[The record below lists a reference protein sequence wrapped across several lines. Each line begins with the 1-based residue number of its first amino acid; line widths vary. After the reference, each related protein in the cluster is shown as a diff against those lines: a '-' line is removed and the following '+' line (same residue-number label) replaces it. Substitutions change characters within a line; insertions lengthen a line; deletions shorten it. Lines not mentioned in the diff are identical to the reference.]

1 MTASSY
7 SEQSR
12 SNTVIGVVVLC
23 QFLATLITGLRLWTR
38 RVILNQLGIDDCF
51 AALTLVVTL
60 LCSTFVLLE
69 IQYGLGKHV
78 SAVKT
83 TDLPKF
89 RKMFYFSIM
98 FYNLSMVFVKLTF
111 LFQYYRVLA
120 TQEMRKIYIAV
131 IAVVTGWTLSQ
142 VFVSIF
148 GCWPISG
155 FWDDSIGA
163 RCIPTQPYWYINAAG
178 HILTDIVIL
187 VLPIPAISRLNL
199 PRRQR
204 YILMGIFCL
213 GFFTVAISIIR
224 TTHLGEQSDLTWDN
238 VTSALWSVSELTSAL
253 VCACLATLRPFFS
266 SYFPALAARFARSTG
281 RYSRSQSWM
290 GRENPRDFVSDE
302 ADRVSNQSER
312 QLYRGGG
319 SAPELQRPNT
329 SYKVGHTWH
338 TLEEMPGHR

>member
-1 MTASSY
+1 
-7 SEQSR
+7 
-12 SNTVIGVVVLC
+12 
-23 QFLATLITGLRLWTR
+23 
-38 RVILNQLGIDDCF
+38 
-51 AALTLVVTL
+51 
-60 LCSTFVLLE
+60 
-69 IQYGLGKHV
+69 
-78 SAVKT
+78 
-83 TDLPKF
+83 
-89 RKMFYFSIM
+89 MFYFSIM

-187 VLPIPAISRLNL
+187 VLPIPAISRLKL

-213 GFFTVAISIIR
+213 GF
-224 TTHLGEQSDLTWDN
+224 L
-238 VTSALWSVSELTSAL
+238 
-253 VCACLATLRPFFS
+253 
-266 SYFPALAARFARSTG
+266 
-281 RYSRSQSWM
+281 
-290 GRENPRDFVSDE
+290 
-302 ADRVSNQSER
+302 
-312 QLYRGGG
+312 
-319 SAPELQRPNT
+319 
-329 SYKVGHTWH
+329 
-338 TLEEMPGHR
+338 